1 MDDRLNLDVHAINE
15 LQSKGLPPTNDS
27 FKYKYTS
34 DERGE
39 YGGCVYSTVS

>member
-15 LQSKGLPPTNDS
+15 LQTKGFPPTNDS

-34 DERGE
+34 DDIGD
-39 YGGCVYSTVS
+39 YSKF